1 MPNYNK
7 SFNFRNGVQVDED
20 DLIVRSSLVGIG
32 TTVPRS
38 ELDVRGDIKSTGVVT
53 TTNVFVTGI
62 ATFNQVAIGTG
73 IQFFGNTGIISATF
87 SGDGSQLS
95 NLPTSQWIDVD
106 PGLGFTSIYSAG
118 NVGVATT
125 NPSFVFQVA
134 GSPDSSVELGVGIN
148 SVGDIKASGI
158 ITASSFVGSGA
169 GLTSLNASNFTS
181 GTIPTA
187 RLPQDFSLT
196 GLDLQELFVTG
207 ITTLSETNIHSLS
220 VTNTTASGVSTFNA
234 NVSIASSVLLGDNNK
249 VMFGAGNDLQIYHD
263 SSNTLNIIEGT
274 TGDVEIRSSTN
285 VKIKHQNSGED
296 YAVFNENGSVELY
309 HNNLKKIETTG
320 YGVTVTGIT
329 STTNLTVSDTSDFVG
344 QINADGNIKVP
355 GLADNQVL
363 HATSTGTIEGN
374 NNLTFDG
381 SSLQVTGVTTTSD
394 LFVTGVGT
402 VTTLVATSASSDSLT
417 VDNVRI
423 DGNTVDSTSGN
434 LILDSVGNVTVSSDL
449 IVSGLATVN
458 QGLYPDI
465 DQGADLGDGSRRFGA
480 IHIDDVTI
488 GVTDDNVI
496 ASVGGTSLI
505 LKAPG
510 SSVTIENFSPVGV
523 VTFTGNILPDGNKT
537 LDLGSSS
544 ASYREFYVGELKL
557 SNQTLETQSGD
568 LELTATTEIV
578 KATHQFEVTGQ
589 SRFTSDV
596 YVGGTDL
603 YVDTVNNRIGIGS
616 TGSLSSTLTVF
627 GGGVTTTEIIG
638 TTAQLALGET
648 LGIGNDSGTISFN
661 NKELSIQNRDE
672 GDINVLLNAG
682 TGINTTGAFK
692 VVHKGDSIISAGY
705 SGVVGIN
712 KEDPS
717 VAMDVNGD
725 LAVSGDGRVVGVL
738 TIGQGAE
745 QVTFGTTNAQINGTL
760 IGNVVANAGFS
771 TFQNVIAQ
779 GNVSVGSSLAAVGV
793 SSFASATFGGNSNG
807 FDGEIVTVHGN
818 QQIAGSLFLRDSN
831 SAIAVASTNLA
842 TDLRPLISAD
852 NLPSINYGQCQVFG
866 DMSVIG
872 NGGGSVTF
880 VGSTNDN
887 SVKSAV
893 ASNSNTAA
901 RNPDYM
907 MKVGI
912 NTFVARCSLDL
923 GSAGD
928 YFLPP
933 VHDATSKQYFIDN
946 PGLQTIMDIG
956 GSTGQI
962 MPGAMI
968 FNQDEERL
976 EVGIGTTGVFC
987 GVVTTTYNGTGLNAV
1002 TFPRM
1007 STTERN
1013 TMYSGG
1019 NIPDGSII
1027 YNTTDNKLQVRSDGS
1042 WDNLH

>member
-134 GSPDSSVELGVGIN
+134 GSPDSLVELGVGIN

-234 NVSIASSVLLGDNNK
+234 NVSIASSVLFGDNNK
-249 VMFGAGNDLQIYHD
+249 AMFGAGDDLQIYHN
-263 SSNTLNIIEGT
+263 SNHSIINNS
-274 TGDVEIRSSTN
+274 TGDLRLESDRIELLNNAS
-285 VKIKHQNSGED
+285 
-296 YAVFNENGSVELY
+296 NEFLLTADANGAVELY
-309 HNNLKKIETTG
+309 HNNLKKIETIG

-363 HATSTGTIEGN
+363 HASSTGTIEGN

-449 IVSGLATVN
+449 IVTGLATVN
-458 QGLYPDI
+458 QGLYPDT
-465 DQGADLGDGSRRFGA
+465 DKGADLGDGSRRFGA
-480 IHIDDVTI
+480 IHIDDITI

-627 GGGVTTTEIIG
+627 GGGVTTTEIVG
-638 TTAQLALGET
+638 TTAQLSLGET

-672 GDINVLLNAG
+672 GDIKVLLNAG

-760 IGNVVANAGFS
+760 IGNVSSIAGFS
-771 TFQNVIAQ
+771 TFQDVIVQ
-779 GNVSVGSSLAAVGV
+779 GNVSVGSSLAVVGV
-793 SSFASATFGGNSNG
+793 SSFTSATFGNNSNS
-807 FDGEIVTVHGN
+807 FDGEFVTVHGN
-818 QQIAGSLFLRDSN
+818 QQITGSLIMRDSS
-831 SAIAVASTNLA
+831 SAIAIASTDLSA
-842 TDLRPLISAD
+842 DLRPLISAD
-852 NLPSINYGQCQVFG
+852 NLPSINYGQLQVFG
-866 DMSVIG
+866 DMAVIG

-923 GSAGD
+923 GSSGD

>member
-134 GSPDSSVELGVGIN
+134 GSPDSLVELGVGIN

-249 VMFGAGNDLQIYHD
+249 AMFGAGDDLQIYHN
-263 SSNTLNIIEGT
+263 SNHSVINNS
-274 TGDVEIRSSTN
+274 TGDLRLESDRIELLNNAS
-285 VKIKHQNSGED
+285 
-296 YAVFNENGSVELY
+296 NEFLLTADANGAVELY
-309 HNNLKKIETTG
+309 HNNLKKIETIG

-363 HATSTGTIEGN
+363 HASSTGTIEGN

-449 IVSGLATVN
+449 IVTGLATVN
-458 QGLYPDI
+458 QGLYPDT
-465 DQGADLGDGSRRFGA
+465 DKGADLGDGSRRFGA
-480 IHIDDVTI
+480 IHIDDITI

-638 TTAQLALGET
+638 TTAQLALGES

-672 GDINVLLNAG
+672 GDIKVLLNAG

-760 IGNVVANAGFS
+760 IGNVSSIAGFS
-771 TFQNVIAQ
+771 TFQDVIVQ

-793 SSFASATFGGNSNG
+793 SSFASATFGNNSNS
-807 FDGEIVTVHGN
+807 FDGEVVTVHGN
-818 QQIAGSLFLRDSN
+818 QQITGSLIMRDSS
-831 SAIAVASTNLA
+831 SAIAIASTDLSA
-842 TDLRPLISAD
+842 DLRPLISAD
-852 NLPSINYGQCQVFG
+852 NLPSINYGQLQVFG
-866 DMSVIG
+866 DMAVIG

-923 GSAGD
+923 GSSGD

>member
-249 VMFGAGNDLQIYHD
+249 VMFGAGDDLQIYHN
-263 SSNTLNIIEGT
+263 SNHSVINNS
-274 TGDVEIRSSTN
+274 TGDLRLESDRIELLNNAS
-285 VKIKHQNSGED
+285 
-296 YAVFNENGSVELY
+296 NEFLLTADANGAVELY
-309 HNNLKKIETTG
+309 HNNLKKIETIG

-344 QINADGNIKVP
+344 QINADGNIKVT
-355 GLADNQVL
+355 GLTDNQVL

-449 IVSGLATVN
+449 IVTGLATVN
-458 QGLYPDI
+458 QGLYPDT
-465 DQGADLGDGSRRFGA
+465 DKGADLGDGSRRFGA

-627 GGGVTTTEIIG
+627 GGGVTTTEIVG
-638 TTAQLALGET
+638 TTAQLSLGET

-672 GDINVLLNAG
+672 GDIKVLLNAG

-760 IGNVVANAGFS
+760 IGNVSAIAGFS

-807 FDGEIVTVHGN
+807 FDGEVVTVHGN
-818 QQIAGSLFLRDSN
+818 QQITGSLFMRNSN

-852 NLPSINYGQCQVFG
+852 NLPSINYGQLQVFG

-956 GSTGQI
+956 GSAGQI

>member
-134 GSPDSSVELGVGIN
+134 GSPDSLVELGVGIN

-234 NVSIASSVLLGDNNK
+234 NVSIASSVLFGDNNK
-249 VMFGAGNDLQIYHD
+249 AMFGAGDDLQIYHN
-263 SSNTLNIIEGT
+263 SNHSIINNS
-274 TGDVEIRSSTN
+274 TGDLRLESDRIELLNNAS
-285 VKIKHQNSGED
+285 
-296 YAVFNENGSVELY
+296 NEFLLTADANGAVELY
-309 HNNLKKIETTG
+309 HNNLKKIETIG

-363 HATSTGTIEGN
+363 HASSTGTIEGN

-449 IVSGLATVN
+449 IVTGLATVN
-458 QGLYPDI
+458 QGLYPDT
-465 DQGADLGDGSRRFGA
+465 DKGADLGDGSRRFGA
-480 IHIDDVTI
+480 IHIDDITI

-627 GGGVTTTEIIG
+627 GGGVTTTEIVG
-638 TTAQLALGET
+638 TTAQLSLGET

-672 GDINVLLNAG
+672 GDIKVLLNAG

-760 IGNVVANAGFS
+760 IGNVSSIAGFS
-771 TFQNVIAQ
+771 TFQDVIVQ
-779 GNVSVGSSLAAVGV
+779 GNVSVGSSLAVVGV
-793 SSFASATFGGNSNG
+793 SSFTSATFGNNSNS
-807 FDGEIVTVHGN
+807 FDGEFVTVHGN
-818 QQIAGSLFLRDSN
+818 QQITGSLIMRDSS
-831 SAIAVASTNLA
+831 SAIAIA
-842 TDLRPLISAD
+842 
-852 NLPSINYGQCQVFG
+852 
-866 DMSVIG
+866 
-872 NGGGSVTF
+872 
-880 VGSTNDN
+880 
-887 SVKSAV
+887 
-893 ASNSNTAA
+893 
-901 RNPDYM
+901 
-907 MKVGI
+907 
-912 NTFVARCSLDL
+912 
-923 GSAGD
+923 
-928 YFLPP
+928 
-933 VHDATSKQYFIDN
+933 
-946 PGLQTIMDIG
+946 
-956 GSTGQI
+956 
-962 MPGAMI
+962 
-968 FNQDEERL
+968 
-976 EVGIGTTGVFC
+976 
-987 GVVTTTYNGTGLNAV
+987 
-1002 TFPRM
+1002 
-1007 STTERN
+1007 
-1013 TMYSGG
+1013 
-1019 NIPDGSII
+1019 
-1027 YNTTDNKLQVRSDGS
+1027 
-1042 WDNLH
+1042 

>member
-249 VMFGAGNDLQIYHD
+249 VMFGADDDLQIYHD
-263 SSNTLNIIEGT
+263 SSNSVIESQ
-274 TGDVEIRSSTN
+274 TGELQVQSALL
-285 VKIKHQNSGED
+285 KIKNASGTED
-296 YAVFNENGSVELY
+296 QAVFTEGGSVDIRFANTTRL
-309 HNNLKKIETTG
+309 ETTG

-402 VTTLVATSASSDSLT
+402 VTTLSATSTSSDSLT

-616 TGSLSSTLTVF
+616 TGS
-627 GGGVTTTEIIG
+627 
-638 TTAQLALGET
+638 
-648 LGIGNDSGTISFN
+648 
-661 NKELSIQNRDE
+661 
-672 GDINVLLNAG
+672 
-682 TGINTTGAFK
+682 
-692 VVHKGDSIISAGY
+692 
-705 SGVVGIN
+705 
-712 KEDPS
+712 
-717 VAMDVNGD
+717 
-725 LAVSGDGRVVGVL
+725 
-738 TIGQGAE
+738 
-745 QVTFGTTNAQINGTL
+745 
-760 IGNVVANAGFS
+760 
-771 TFQNVIAQ
+771 
-779 GNVSVGSSLAAVGV
+779 
-793 SSFASATFGGNSNG
+793 
-807 FDGEIVTVHGN
+807 
-818 QQIAGSLFLRDSN
+818 
-831 SAIAVASTNLA
+831 
-842 TDLRPLISAD
+842 
-852 NLPSINYGQCQVFG
+852 
-866 DMSVIG
+866 
-872 NGGGSVTF
+872 
-880 VGSTNDN
+880 
-887 SVKSAV
+887 
-893 ASNSNTAA
+893 
-901 RNPDYM
+901 
-907 MKVGI
+907 
-912 NTFVARCSLDL
+912 
-923 GSAGD
+923 
-928 YFLPP
+928 
-933 VHDATSKQYFIDN
+933 
-946 PGLQTIMDIG
+946 
-956 GSTGQI
+956 
-962 MPGAMI
+962 
-968 FNQDEERL
+968 
-976 EVGIGTTGVFC
+976 
-987 GVVTTTYNGTGLNAV
+987 
-1002 TFPRM
+1002 
-1007 STTERN
+1007 
-1013 TMYSGG
+1013 
-1019 NIPDGSII
+1019 
-1027 YNTTDNKLQVRSDGS
+1027 
-1042 WDNLH
+1042 

>member
-274 TGDVEIRSSTN
+274 TGDVEIRSSNN

-296 YAVFNENGSVELY
+296 YAVFNEDGSVELY
-309 HNNLKKIETTG
+309 HNNLKKIETIG

-449 IVSGLATVN
+449 IVTGLATVN
-458 QGLYPDI
+458 QGLYPDT
-465 DQGADLGDGSRRFGA
+465 DKGADLGDGSRRFGA
-480 IHIDDVTI
+480 IHIDDITI

-627 GGGVTTTEIIG
+627 GGGVTTTEIVG
-638 TTAQLALGET
+638 TTAQLSLGET

-672 GDINVLLNAG
+672 GDIKVLLNAG

-852 NLPSINYGQCQVFG
+852 NLPSINYGQLQVFG